1 MRFAAAAL
9 SSLVLAGTLAAQS
22 QDLLNMKGQDRPIPL
37 RKVRLD
43 QRLNSQLPLDTRFKD
58 ETGKTIRLGDYF
70 GKKPVLMALVYYQC
84 PMLCTQILSG
94 MVRSLKLV
102 SFNPGQE
109 FEVVVISF
117 DARDTPPLAAGKKA
131 SMLKSYGRPETAN
144 GFHLLTGDLAAIH
157 AVTSSVGF
165 EYFYDVHT
173 DQFAHAS
180 AIYALTKDGRL
191 SRYFYGIEYAPKDV
205 RLGLIEAAQNRIGTP
220 VDQILLFCY
229 HYDATTGKYTP
240 VAMNILRLA
249 GGVTLAILGG
259 FVITMLRRDAKPG
272 TGDVGNDR
280 RAV

>member
-1 MRFAAAAL
+1 MRTVTAVL
-9 SSLVLAGTLAAQS
+9 ISLACACTLGAQS

-37 RKVRLD
+37 RKVRID
-43 QRLNSQLPLDTRFKD
+43 QRLNSQVPLNTPFRD
-58 ETGKTIRLGDYF
+58 ETGKAVRLSDYF

-84 PMLCTQILSG
+84 PMLCTQILNG

-117 DARDTPPLAAGKKA
+117 DARDKPPLAAAKKV
-131 SMLKSYGRPETAN
+131 SMLKTYGRPETAN
-144 GFHLLTGDLAAIH
+144 GFHLLTGDLAAIQ
-157 AVTSSVGF
+157 AVTRSVGF

-191 SRYFYGIEYAPKDV
+191 SRYFYGIDYAPKDV
-205 RLGLIEAAQNRIGTP
+205 RLGLIEAAQNKIGTP

-249 GGVTLAILGG
+249 GGATLAVLGG
-259 FVITMLRRDAKPG
+259 FVITMLRRDAKPRDDG
-272 TGDVGNDR
+272 
-280 RAV
+280 RAA

>member
-1 MRFAAAAL
+1 MRIAAAAL
-9 SSLVLAGTLAAQS
+9 ISCALAGTLAAQS

-37 RKVRLD
+37 QKVRID
-43 QRLNSQLPLDTRFKD
+43 QRLNSQVPLNTPFRD
-58 ETGKTIRLGDYF
+58 ETGKAVRLSDYF

-84 PMLCTQILSG
+84 PMLCTQILNG

-117 DARDTPPLAAGKKA
+117 DARDKPALAAAKKV
-131 SMLKSYGRPETAN
+131 SMLKTYGRPETAN
-144 GFHLLTGDLAAIH
+144 GFHLLTGDLAAIQ
-157 AVTSSVGF
+157 AVTKSVGF

-205 RLGLIEAAQNRIGTP
+205 RLGLIEAAQNKIGTP

-249 GGVTLAILGG
+249 GGVTLVALGG
-259 FVITMLRRDAKPG
+259 FVITMLRRDAKPRDDG
-272 TGDVGNDR
+272 
-280 RAV
+280 RAA